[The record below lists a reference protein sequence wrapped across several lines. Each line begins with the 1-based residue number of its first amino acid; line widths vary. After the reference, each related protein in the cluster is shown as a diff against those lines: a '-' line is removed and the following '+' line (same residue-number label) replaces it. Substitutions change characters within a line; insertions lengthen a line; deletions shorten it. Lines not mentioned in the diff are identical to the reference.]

1 MEEGEQG
8 TAGQDT
14 GGKSF
19 SARWGWLAAV
29 DEVAEVT
36 RTPWALIWE
45 MRAFEFFTY
54 LSYVKDKQR
63 ERQRQFDEWKRKH

>member
-1 MEEGEQG
+1 
-8 TAGQDT
+8 
-14 GGKSF
+14 
-19 SARWGWLAAV
+19 
-29 DEVAEVT
+29 
-36 RTPWALIWE
+36 